1 MTPAEAAEVRLKRAY
16 DPPSDDDGV
25 RVLVDRL
32 WPRGLRKSAAAI
44 DYWMKDV
51 APSTELRRWFGHE
64 PGRWSEFRR
73 RYRFELSRKPEVVS
87 ELEALARK
95 GPVTLVFA
103 ARDTLHNE
111 AVVLRDVLTRRRQVA
126 GKARR

>member
-111 AVVLRDVLTRRRQVA
+111 AVVLRDVLTRRRQAA
-126 GKARR
+126 GKDRR